1 MATYVARHTAAAWI
15 WNLGQAMSAGA
26 AGLRRNAR
34 RLDAWFAARGQ
45 AAADQEALFAMGAR
59 ELRDIGLDPVHVRGV
74 AHDAWT
80 RDWAM

>member
-1 MATYVARHTAAAWI
+1 MATFVARHAAAAWI

-26 AGLRRNAR
+26 VALRRNAR

-45 AAADQEALFAMGAR
+45 AVADQEALIAMDAR
-59 ELRDIGLDPVHVRGV
+59 ELRDIGLDPAQVRGV